1 MNKVAEV
8 RNLYFSYSQE
18 PVLKDINL
26 TVHRGDF
33 IVFIGPN
40 GSGKSTLLKLMIG
53 ELKPDR
59 GEIQLLGKDIGK
71 FYEWHRVGYM
81 SQQIRNFNKSFPAT
95 VNEVVAAALYKE
107 MGFFKVLN
115 IRLEKRIEEV
125 LELVGM
131 ADFRDRQIGKLSG
144 GQQQKVFIAR
154 TLVTEP
160 EIIFLDEPLVG
171 IDLKAQ
177 EDFINLLNRLNQD
190 LNITIIMVAH
200 ELQLI
205 REAQKIAYF
214 KGGEVFLYNQQE
226 FASTGY
232 LNKEGFL
239 NKDLLKGDTVPEVE
253 YSSGGDY
260 NA

>member
-1 MNKVAEV
+1 MAQGRLHV
-8 RNLYFSYSQE
+8 
-18 PVLKDINL
+18 
-26 TVHRGDF
+26 
-33 IVFIGPN
+33 
-40 GSGKSTLLKLMIG
+40 
-53 ELKPDR
+53 
-59 GEIQLLGKDIGK
+59 
-71 FYEWHRVGYM
+71 
-81 SQQIRNFNKSFPAT
+81 QQIRNFNKSFPAT

-190 LNITIIMVAH
+190 LNITIIMVVH

-232 LNKEGFL
+232 LNK
-239 NKDLLKGDTVPEVE
+239 DLLKGDTVPEVE

>member
-1 MNKVAEV
+1 MNKMAEV
-8 RNLYFSYSQE
+8 RNLYFSYGQE

-26 TVHRGDF
+26 GINRGDF

-59 GEIQLLGKDIGK
+59 GQIQLLGKELNTLR
-71 FYEWHRVGYM
+71 EWHRIGYM

-95 VNEVVAAALYKE
+95 VKEVVAAALYKE
-107 MGFFKVLN
+107 MGLIKVLN
-115 IRLEKRIEEV
+115 KRLEKRVDEV

-131 ADFRDRQIGKLSG
+131 EDFRDRQIGRLSG

-154 TLVTEP
+154 TLVTKP
-160 EIIFLDEPLVG
+160 ELIFLDEPLVG
-171 IDLKAQ
+171 IDLNSQ
-177 EDFINLLNRLNQD
+177 EELIKLLNRLNQD

-205 REAQKIAYF
+205 REAQQIAYF
-214 KGGEVFLYNQQE
+214 NGGEVFLYSQE
-226 FASTGY
+226 DFASIGY
-232 LNKEGFL
+232 LNK
-239 NKDLLKGDTVPEVE
+239 DILKAETGPEIQ
-253 YSSGGDY
+253 YSNGGDY

>member
-1 MNKVAEV
+1 MDRMAEV
-8 RNLYFSYSQE
+8 RNLYFSYGQE
-18 PVLKDINL
+18 PVLNDIKL
-26 TVHRGDF
+26 SVDRGDF

-59 GEIQLLGKDIGK
+59 GKIQLLGRDINK
-71 FYEWHRVGYM
+71 FEEWHRIGYM
-81 SQQIRNFNKSFPAT
+81 SQQIRNFNRSFPAT
-95 VNEVVAAALYKE
+95 VKEVVAAALYRE
-107 MGFFKVLN
+107 MGFIKVLN
-115 IRLEKRIEEV
+115 KRLEKRVDEV

-131 ADFRDRQIGKLSG
+131 EDFRDRQIGNLSG

-154 TLVTEP
+154 TLVKEP
-160 EIIFLDEPLVG
+160 ELIFLDEPLVG
-171 IDLKAQ
+171 IDLSSQ
-177 EDFINLLNRLNQD
+177 EEFINLLNRLNQD

-214 KGGEVFLYNQQE
+214 NGGGVLLYNQQD
-226 FASTGY
+226 FAAAGY
-232 LNKEGFL
+232 LNK
-239 NKDLLKGDTVPEVE
+239 DMLKAGRKPEVE

-260 NA
+260 DA